1 MGKLSQVREAIPSGG
16 RAVFTAYNKK
26 IADDIGLKLAQPRKN
41 FHPSEQQQLIFDWV
55 KDPEGMVLDG
65 KGPVKLWKKNAM
77 IEAVAGAGKT
87 TTLVEICHLLNMQVS
102 SSTFHSI
109 GFRAWQGAVGRVQVK
124 GEKIDDL
131 MEEHDVPK
139 NLRAFVGK
147 LTSLAKQ
154 RGIGVEGLATDH
166 PEWGDDPWI
175 EIIDHFDLEELLP
188 MFQNLGEAIGKA
200 RSILHASIAESDKV
214 VDFEDMIYMPLQAD
228 IQIPQFDWVLVDE
241 YQDTNPTRRELARR
255 MLGPGGRFVGVG
267 DPHQAIYGFT
277 GADNDA
283 MDLGVRLF
291 DCVRL
296 PLNVTY
302 RCPQAVVRHAQQW
315 VSHIQAHPSAP
326 EGAVRS
332 LTLKEFNQLLDRTSK
347 AAVPRP
353 YGVGFLH
360 VEDAILC
367 RNTQPL
373 IETAFDLIR
382 RRIPC
387 HVEGRDIGQGLIS
400 LVKKWKKVQYIFQ
413 LRNMLEVYLEEE
425 SLKFIKRGRR
435 DKVASLED
443 KVGTLMVFMAS
454 MHDDDTIWKLIE
466 SINSL
471 FKDTETGK
479 KAATVTLS
487 TIHKAKG
494 REWKRVYWLG
504 RNILQPSPY
513 ARQAWELEQEWNL
526 CYVAATRPM
535 EELIEVI
542 YPLPGEEGFGEEEAP
557 LSVSGY
563 VETDVSQIEERVKN
577 SVAEP
582 RLAEPL
588 KDEDPWAH
596 DPNLCGTLECPG
608 CYAESYRPSHGAT
621 QLPAIEEQVKRV
633 AVQSLTPE
641 ELHSAH
647 IYQREAVER
656 MEAFLA
662 AQQQLRD
669 GGLTNDSEVG

>member
-26 IADDIGLKLAQPRKN
+26 IADDIALKLAQPRKN
-41 FHPSEQQQLIFDWV
+41 FQPSPQQEVIFEWVRDPDGAHPTLIE
-55 KDPEGMVLDG
+55 PSR
-65 KGPVKLWKKNAM
+65 NAM

-87 TTLVEICHLLNMQVS
+87 TTLIEVCHLLNMQVS

-109 GFRAWQGAVGRVQVK
+109 GFRAWQNAVGQVK
-124 GEKIDDL
+124 VNSSKVEDL
-131 MEEHDVPK
+131 MEEHDVPRH
-139 NLRAFVGK
+139 LRAFVGK
-147 LTSLAKQ
+147 LVSLAKQ
-154 RGIGVEGLATDH
+154 RGIGTSLTLGSTQNDED
-166 PEWGDDPWI
+166 WI
-175 EIIDHFDLEELLP
+175 EIIEHFDLEELLP
-188 MFQNLGEAIGKA
+188 QFSSVEEGITTA
-200 RSILHASIAESDKV
+200 RSILHESIAEADKV
-214 VDFEDMIYMPLQAD
+214 VDFEDMIYMPLQAGV
-228 IQIPQFDWVLVDE
+228 QIPQFDWVLVDE

-255 MLGPGGRFVGVG
+255 MLAEGGRFVGVG

-296 PLNVTY
+296 PLTVTY
-302 RCPQAVVRHAQQW
+302 RCPKAVVRHAQQW

-332 LTLKEFNQLLDRTSK
+332 ITLKEFSQILDLTGTGR
-347 AAVPRP
+347 
-353 YGVGFLH
+353 GFGNKTTDVLS
-360 VEDAILC
+360 VSDAILC
-367 RNTQPL
+367 RNTRPL

-400 LVKKWKKVQYIFQ
+400 LVKKWKGVQRIDQ
-413 LRNMLEVYLEEE
+413 LRDKLEEYLEMETR
-425 SLKFIKRGRR
+425 KFLKRGRK
-435 DKVASLED
+435 DKAASLQD
-443 KVGTLMVFMAS
+443 KVGTLMVFMQS
-454 MHDDDTIWKLIE
+454 LHDNDTTYKLIE

-504 RNILQPSPY
+504 RNTLQPSPY
-513 ARQAWELEQEWNL
+513 ARQAWELAQEWNL

-535 EELIEVI
+535 EELIEVV
-542 YPLPGEEGFGEEEAP
+542 YPLPGVANPGEYEKDEEAF
-557 LSVSGY
+557 
-563 VETDVSQIEERVKN
+563 

-582 RLAEPL
+582 RLAKPDVQLGGITEEYR
-588 KDEDPWAH
+588 ED
-596 DPNLCGTLECPG
+596 DLYG
-608 CYAESYRPSHGAT
+608 SHGAAAPRLART
-621 QLPAIEEQVKRV
+621 VTGRLHSKINPQNI
-633 AVQSLTPE
+633 SYPE
-641 ELHSAH
+641 EYKVIQETTEAVREGGEALA
-647 IYQREAVER
+647 REAENR
-656 MEAFLA
+656 LIAWLA
-662 AQQQLRD
+662 DQQKLLD
-669 GGLTNDSEVG
+669 GGLTNDSELG